1 MADRELS
8 VIHRYRPLVSS
19 YEKIANSYLE
29 ERLAE
34 MFTKVE
40 PVMIDFASKAEADNA
55 QTVFFDAIGQIE
67 GKRDSVTQTFF
78 KSIKAG
84 FNQFLNG
91 GSIVYPKPIIET
103 DDEKQISLVKDS
115 DLELHIAIQAMIT
128 KAKNRNH
135 QDLYQL
141 VQRLSV
147 LRQGKKI
154 AGQDVP
160 ACPAHIATT
169 FQIAALDYELEQKL
183 LLILYVLFEK
193 NVLVDIGQL
202 YKQANSLL
210 SEAGIYP
217 HLAPVIDIH
226 TRDSIKPTKALP
238 DTEDTIAKK
247 VPNESKTCR
256 TEPLKNEDFELGEE
270 VFRSILTLLTE
281 RRRSDPRFKNH
292 PEYLPD
298 GNLEQLRS
306 KPELVSAL
314 HEVETPKNIDLQIVS
329 ADAFSYLQPE
339 ERKTAVITSLQNR
352 ITSEREDIYQKLDTN
367 TIPTADL
374 DTIEL
379 VGMLFEHILDDDD
392 LASLTKALICHLHTP
407 YLKLAVIDQTFL
419 TDADH
424 IARKLLNLLVNAG
437 RRWVDENNLNAGI
450 YNSMHKLIQALMS
463 EFKGDFS
470 IFEHHYAEFLDDL
483 RALEHK
489 TKLLEERT
497 KEATRGRDRL
507 EFSRVHANEVLS
519 EQCAEIEFHP
529 VLNRFLF
536 SLWKNYMT
544 LLLLRNPEIK
554 GGKEW
559 RSVMMVI
566 NSIIKANNALTDLET
581 RQWLKHTLPSLKR
594 HIEEGV
600 EFIGSGGEPSEY
612 TQLKVLFDEWLTSD
626 IKEVANVHPEKAVPP
641 TGPVVKKPATKKKK
655 TRAPSAKQKAVLE
668 TVQQTKIG
676 SWFEFDEPDG
686 KLQRVKLSWYS
697 PVTNNHMFIDRFGNK
712 AFILPTEVLVTRLS
726 NNTARIV
733 DPNRFPFVDQTL
745 KKIYSMLR
753 T

>member
-8 VIHRYRPLVSS
+8 VIHRYRPLVSA
-19 YEKIANSYLE
+19 YEKIANTYLE

-55 QTVFFDAIGQIE
+55 QTVFFDAIGQIDD
-67 GKRDSVTQTFF
+67 KRASVTKAFF
-78 KSIKAG
+78 KNFKTG
-84 FNQFLNG
+84 FSQFLNG
-91 GSIVYPKPIIET
+91 GSIVYPKSIIET

-147 LRQGKKI
+147 LRHGKKI
-154 AGQDVP
+154 AGHDVP

-169 FQIAALDYELEQKL
+169 FQMASLDYELEQKL

-193 NVLVDIGQL
+193 NVLMDIGQL
-202 YKQANSLL
+202 YKQANTLL

-217 HLAPVIDIH
+217 HLAPVININNRNSD
-226 TRDSIKPTKALP
+226 KPAKALP
-238 DTEDTIAKK
+238 DTEDASEKKASNEAKK
-247 VPNESKTCR
+247 CR
-256 TEPLKNEDFELGEE
+256 TEPLKNEDFELGAE
-270 VFRSILTLLTE
+270 VFSSILTLLTE

-306 KPELVSAL
+306 KSELISAL
-314 HEVETPKNIDLQIVS
+314 HEVETPKKIDLQIVS
-329 ADAFSYLQPE
+329 SEALSDLQPE
-339 ERKTAVITSLQNR
+339 ERKAAVINSLQNK
-352 ITSEREDIYQKLDTN
+352 ITDEREVIYRELDTN

-407 YLKLAVIDQTFL
+407 YLKLAVIDPTFL

-450 YNSMHKLIQALMS
+450 YNSMQKLIQVLMS

-470 IFEHHYAEFLDDL
+470 IFEHQYAEFMDDL

-507 EFSRVHANEVLS
+507 EFSRIHADEVLS
-519 EQCAEIEFHP
+519 AQCAGIEFHP
-529 VLNRFLF
+529 VLNQFIF

-559 RSVMMVI
+559 RSVLMVI
-566 NSIIKANNALTDLET
+566 NSIIKANNAPAELET
-581 RQWLKHTLPSLKR
+581 RQWLMHTLPSLKK

-600 EFIGSGGEPSEY
+600 EFIGTGGEPSEY
-612 TQLKVLFDEWLTSD
+612 TQLKALFDEWLSGD
-626 IKEVANVHPEKAVPP
+626 IEHVANIRSEKAVKSAS
-641 TGPVVKKPATKKKK
+641 PVVKKSASKKKNA
-655 TRAPSAKQKAVLE
+655 RVPSAKQKAVME
-668 TVQQTKIG
+668 TIQQTKIG
-676 SWFEFDEPDG
+676 SWFEFNEPDG

-712 AFILPTEVLVTRLS
+712 AFILPTEVLVDRLS
-726 NNTARIV
+726 NGTARII
-733 DPNRFPFVDQTL
+733 DPNRFPFVDQSL

>member
-1 MADRELS
+1 MVDNQSS
-8 VIHRYRPLVSS
+8 VIDRYRPLVSS
-19 YEKIANSYLE
+19 YEKIANIFLQ

-34 MFTKVE
+34 MFLKVE

-55 QTVFFDAIGQIE
+55 QTVFFDAISQIDE
-67 GKRDSVTQTFF
+67 KRAFFTQTFF
-78 KSIKAG
+78 RILKEG
-84 FNQFLNG
+84 FNQYLAG
-91 GSIVYPKPIIET
+91 RSIIYPKSIIET
-103 DDEKQISLVKDS
+103 ENAEHINLVDNS
-115 DLELHIAIQAMIT
+115 DLEIHIAVQAMIT

-147 LRQGKKI
+147 LRQGEKI
-154 AGQDVP
+154 SERDVP
-160 ACPAHIATT
+160 TCPAHIAIT
-169 FQIAALDYELEQKL
+169 FQTAALDYELEQKL
-183 LLILYVLFEK
+183 LLILYMLFEK
-193 NVLVDIGQL
+193 NVLLDMGQL
-202 YKQANSLL
+202 YKQANMLL

-226 TRDSIKPTKALP
+226 TRDSVKPANALA
-238 DTEDTIAKK
+238 DTEETSSKK
-247 VPNESKTCR
+247 ESDEVKRCR
-256 TEPLKNEDFELGEE
+256 TEPLRNEDFALGEE

-292 PEYLPD
+292 PEYLPG

-314 HEVETPKNIDLQIVS
+314 HAVETPKTIDLHVAS
-329 ADAFSYLQPE
+329 SDALSDLRPD
-339 ERKTAVITSLQNR
+339 ERNRAVITSLQDR
-352 ITSEREDIYQKLDTN
+352 ITSEREVIYQELDTN

-392 LASLTKALICHLHTP
+392 LANLTKALICHLHTP

-419 TDADH
+419 TDAEQ
-424 IARKLLNLLVNAG
+424 IARKMLNLLINAG

-450 YNSMHKLIQALMS
+450 YGSMHKLIQVLMS

-470 IFEHHYAEFLDDL
+470 IFEHQYAEFLEDL

-489 TKLLEERT
+489 TRLLEERT

-507 EFSRVHANEVLS
+507 EFSRIHAGEVLS

-529 VLNRFLF
+529 VLKQFLF

-544 LLLLRNPEIK
+544 LLLLRNPDIK
-554 GGKEW
+554 EGKEW
-559 RSVMMVI
+559 RSVLMVI
-566 NSIIKANNALTDLET
+566 NSIIKANNLPTDLET
-581 RQWLKHTLPSLKR
+581 RQWLKHTLPSLKK

-600 EFIGSGGEPSEY
+600 GFIGSGGEPPEY
-612 TQLKVLFDEWLTSD
+612 TQLKKLFDEWLNGD
-626 IKEVANVHPEKAVPP
+626 LEQVAGVGPAKAILP
-641 TGPVVKKPATKKKK
+641 TTPVVKRSANKKKK
-655 TRAPSAKQKAVLE
+655 PRARAKKE
-668 TVQQTKIG
+668 TAAMETIRQAKIG

-697 PVTNNHMFIDRFGNK
+697 PVTNNHMFIDRFGSK
-712 AFILPTEVLVTRLS
+712 AFILPTEVLATKLGNR
-726 NNTARIV
+726 TARIV
-733 DPNRFPFVDQTL
+733 NPNRFPFVDQTL